1 VAKKVITSMWNYYCA
16 LQIVILL
23 VLRSNMF
30 PPASVDLIINAV
42 SGIINLSS
50 LDKKQIASS
59 LHLDAVTNS
68 TVFQSLDGVALS
80 AIGIIILLLVIGILI
95 VLSKKIPKVH
105 DFFMKIK
112 NTIFWNFLIRYF

>member
-1 VAKKVITSMWNYYCA
+1 MWNYYCA

-59 LHLDAVTNS
+59 LHLDAITNS

-80 AIGIIILLLVIGILI
+80 AIGIIILLLVIGTSI